1 MTREEDGNRGC
12 MLKRLISGFVS
23 ISALIFVSG
32 VGISAFAQARGYLG
46 AIGGIS
52 VPSYENTSSRVA
64 FGLVGGTRLDGELGI
79 GAYYLNSAKSEDVAG
94 IQTDIDY
101 GLFGIEGSF
110 HFEGVADGAFVGV
123 RVGTTKLKVGPTL
136 NTSPTHYGVVFG
148 YDKFLNESAS
158 LGVEGSWISIESSS
172 YSGNE
177 LKGFSA
183 LNFMVAAKFWF

>member
-1 MTREEDGNRGC
+1 MRS
-12 MLKRLISGFVS
+12 LISGFVS
-23 ISALIFVSG
+23 MGALFFVSG
-32 VGISAFAQARGYLG
+32 VGMSASGQAKGYLG

-79 GAYYLNSAKSEDVAG
+79 GAYYLNSAKSEDVG
-94 IQTDIDY
+94 GLQTDINY

-123 RVGTTKLKVGPTL
+123 RVGTTKLKVGPTF

-148 YDKFLNESAS
+148 YDKFLNESVS

-183 LNFMVAAKFWF
+183 LNFMFAAKVWF